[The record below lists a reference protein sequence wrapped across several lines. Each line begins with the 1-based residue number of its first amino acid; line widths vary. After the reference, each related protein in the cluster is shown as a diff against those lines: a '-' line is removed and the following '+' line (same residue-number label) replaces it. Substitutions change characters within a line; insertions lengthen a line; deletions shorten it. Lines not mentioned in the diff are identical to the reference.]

1 MKNLSKLLILGT
13 CTIALSGCFDEDDD
27 QIEVNSPPEAGSV
40 SLITQT
46 ETDINDQLTAND
58 ADGDN
63 LVFAVVEEPQLG
75 QLTLQSDG
83 NFTYT
88 PNAEITGTDSF
99 VFSVTDDS
107 SAPVSGTVDIT
118 IELLEVSF
126 RSQSRLA
133 FQQMNMDLP
142 LSVNGRVF
150 IQDVTEQN
158 EYQDLIDAN

>member
-1 MKNLSKLLILGT
+1 MLILGT
-13 CTIALSGCFDEDDD
+13 CIVALSGCFDDDD
-27 QIEVNSPPEAGSV
+27 KPIEVNSPPEAGSV

-99 VFSVTDDS
+99 VFSVTDGS

-150 IQDVTEQN
+150 IQDVTDQN